1 MISVT
6 PVRMSLED
14 YFLTQLEGEAG
25 TSIQAEAGES
35 ARSHVV
41 RSG

>member
-1 MISVT
+1 
-6 PVRMSLED
+6 MSLED
-14 YFLTQLEGEAG
+14 YFMTQLEGQGG
-25 TSIQAEAGES
+25 TSVQAEAGEG